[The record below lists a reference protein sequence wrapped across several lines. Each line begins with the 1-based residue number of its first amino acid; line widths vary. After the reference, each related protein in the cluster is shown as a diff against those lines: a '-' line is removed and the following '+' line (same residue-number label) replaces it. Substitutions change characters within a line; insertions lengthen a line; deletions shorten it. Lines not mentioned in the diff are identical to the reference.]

1 MFSVHVH
8 VIRHVYIC
16 VHLLI
21 SLLLL
26 SLLPPL
32 SSFILPILHS
42 LFLPLFLLLSIPPF
56 LPPSLPSSPYISLQ
70 RTTEI
75 FLFENMLETIPP
87 SIFNIPTLQMLNI
100 DRNHIMQIP
109 PTVSHVTI
117 VHVTVAT
124 RTLYMYRLVVASRC
138 MFSLRERMI

>member
-1 MFSVHVH
+1 MFLF
-8 VIRHVYIC
+8 VYIC
-16 VHLLI
+16 
-21 SLLLL
+21 L
-26 SLLPPL
+26 SL
-32 SSFILPILHS
+32 SSFSFS
-42 LFLPLFLLLSIPPF
+42 LFSPFYPLLSCLYSTLS
-56 LPPSLPSSPYISLQ
+56 LPPSLPPLHPSLSSSFSPFLPFTSLQ

-124 RTLYMYRLVVASRC
+124 RTVYMYRLVVASRC
-138 MFSLRERMI
+138 MFSRRERMI